1 MDIEIPFEYAS
12 TGKYQATLGHK
23 MNHNFDPGTIVE
35 VTETARYDFRFNKCL
50 PKLPRANLTFTAFDL
65 KTSFQFE

>member
-35 VTETARYDFRFNKCL
+35 ITETARYDFRFDKGL
-50 PKLPRANLTFTAFDL
+50 PMAKYIRLADVMCSLL
-65 KTSFQFE
+65 VEI

>member
-23 MNHNFDPGTIVE
+23 MNHKFDPGTIVE
-35 VTETARYDFRFNKCL
+35 ITETARYDFRFDKGL
-50 PKLPRANLTFTAFDL
+50 PTLPSKPLCSYTG
-65 KTSFQFE
+65 

>member
-23 MNHNFDPGTIVE
+23 MNHKFDPGTIVE
-35 VTETARYDFRFNKCL
+35 VTETARYDFRFDKGL
-50 PKLPRANLTFTAFDL
+50 PKAIYIRLADVMCSLL
-65 KTSFQFE
+65 VEI